1 MKDATP
7 FRRDSEKLGENRF
20 KVEIVP
26 DVQIG
31 EFRECTGLAM
41 EREIL
46 EYAEAGNND
55 FVYKLPGRLKFP
67 LLVLKR
73 GITDQTELLYWF
85 WDSRSIPGS
94 GKLAT
99 VTVTLVDATGTKARV
114 WAFENA
120 YPVKWAGP
128 NLNAGSDSAASESL
142 EIAHGGFAGARVTD
156 SRVPR

>member
-1 MKDATP
+1 MANPTP
-7 FRRDSEKLGENRF
+7 AGRDFEKLGENRF
-20 KVEIVP
+20 KVEIDP
-26 DVQIG
+26 DVRIG

-55 FVYKLPGRLKFP
+55 FVYKLPGRVKFP

-73 GITDQTELLYWF
+73 GITDQGALEEWF
-85 WDSRSIPGS
+85 WNSRSRMDPGNYP
-94 GKLAT
+94 KLAT
-99 VTVTLVDATGTKARV
+99 VTVTLVDTTGEKARM

-128 NLNAGSDSAASESL
+128 NLNAGSDSAASETL
-142 EIAHGGFAGARVTD
+142 EIAHGGFASAQVRV
-156 SRVPR
+156 

>member
-1 MKDATP
+1 MASP
-7 FRRDSEKLGENRF
+7 PPPERRLEKLGENHF
-20 KVEIVP
+20 KVEIEPKVK
-26 DVQIG
+26 IG
-31 EFRECTGLAM
+31 EFRECTGLAI

-73 GITDQTELLYWF
+73 GITEQDELLKWF
-85 WDSRSIPGS
+85 WASRSLPDPK
-94 GKLAT
+94 KLAT
-99 VTVTLVDATGTKARV
+99 VTVTLVHTTGEKARV

-128 NLNAGSDSAASESL
+128 NLNAGSDSAATESL
-142 EIAHGGFAGARVTD
+142 EIAHGGFASGRVN
-156 SRVPR
+156 V

>member
-1 MKDATP
+1 VANPTP
-7 FRRDSEKLGENRF
+7 SGRDFEKLGENRF
-20 KVEIVP
+20 KVEIEP
-26 DVQIG
+26 KVQIG

-73 GITDQTELLYWF
+73 GITDQDELLKWF
-85 WDSRSIPGS
+85 WDSRALPGS
-94 GKLAT
+94 GQLAT
-99 VTVTLVDATGTKARV
+99 VTVTLVDTTGEKARV

-128 NLNAGSDSAASESL
+128 NLNAGSDSAAGETL
-142 EIAHGGFAGARVTD
+142 EIAHGGFASARVN
-156 SRVPR
+156 V